1 MIKKYNI
8 LEYEDGEH
16 YSTYINMYHT
26 NSKLIM
32 IIIVIII
39 KLMGRKLRVRD
50 KDGKCL

>member
-16 YSTYINMYHT
+16 YSKYINMYHT

-39 KLMGRKLRVRD
+39 KLMGRKAQVTN
-50 KDGKCL
+50 KDGKSL